1 MSLALFWAALVTIA
15 YTYVGF
21 PALVLA
27 RGVLWR
33 RPHRS
38 EDSVPT
44 VSLVIAARNEAADI
58 GAKLDNLLALDYP
71 ADRLDIVIASD
82 GSDDGTDAAVAR
94 YADRGVRLVSL
105 PRVGKAS
112 ALNAAVA
119 ASTGEV
125 LVFSDANSMFAT
137 DAIRALVRP
146 LADPEV
152 GGVAGDQRYLDS
164 SGAATG
170 ESSYW
175 SFDRLLKHAESRA
188 GNTIAATG
196 AIYAIRRSLFEPVPD
211 GVTDDFATSTAVIAR
226 GRRLVFAPDA
236 VAYEPPAPSG
246 GLEFQ
251 RKVRVMTRGLRGVVL
266 RRQLLDPRVHGFY
279 AVQLLSHKVLRRL
292 MVVPLAVAAV
302 TTPALWRRG
311 KLYKAALVGQA
322 VVYGAGAAGVAL
334 ADRPVG
340 RTKALALPA
349 YFCLV
354 NAAAL
359 RALWNLLSGTP
370 IDRWEPQ
377 REVGVHAA
385 AATPSQPSPESSRT

>member
-1 MSLALFWAALVTIA
+1 MTLALFWAALVTIA

-21 PALVLA
+21 PLLVLA
-27 RGVLWR
+27 RGALLR
-33 RPHRS
+33 RPYRS
-38 EDSVPT
+38 EDSVPA
-44 VSLVIAARNEAADI
+44 VSIVIAARNEAGGI

-71 ADRLDIVIASD
+71 ADRLDVVIASD
-82 GSDDGTDAAVAR
+82 GSDDGTEDIVAG
-94 YADRGVRLVSL
+94 YAGQGIRLLAL

-119 ASTGEV
+119 AATGEV
-125 LVFSDANSMFAT
+125 LVFSDANSIFAP

-146 LADPEV
+146 LADPDV
-152 GGVAGDQRYLDS
+152 GGVAGDQRYLDA

-175 SFDRLLKHAESRA
+175 SFDRVLKHAESRA
-188 GNTIAATG
+188 GSTIAATG
-196 AIYAIRRSLFEPVPD
+196 AIYAIRRSLFESVPD

-226 GRRLVFAPDA
+226 GHRLVFAPDA
-236 VAYEPPAPSG
+236 VAHEPPAPSG

-251 RKVRVMTRGLRGVVL
+251 RKVRVMTRGLRGVLL
-266 RRQLLDPRVHGFY
+266 RRRLLDPRVHGFY

-292 MVVPLAVAAV
+292 MVVPLAVLAASAP
-302 TTPALWRRG
+302 TLWRRG
-311 KLYKAALVGQA
+311 NLYRAATVGQA
-322 VVYGAGAAGVAL
+322 VVYGAGAAGLAL

-340 RTKALALPA
+340 RSKVLALPA

-354 NAAAL
+354 NAAAV
-359 RALWNLLSGTP
+359 RAVWNLISRTP

-377 REVGVHAA
+377 RQGSVDT
-385 AATPSQPSPESSRT
+385 AATAGSQPSHGGVIT